1 MSIIDSRTDQIIAA
15 HSSLIVAVARACQDT
30 AHRAELDTVLLALQR
45 HGETALVQAL
55 RAVLAGRRDRALLRD
70 LDEDDRIVVERLL
83 LGLHNPATLPDPNAQ
98 PDPGAAAPGLAAI
111 VHGAARGDPNALR
124 ALGEMSEQ
132 MDRVDGDMARLGG
145 VLRRLMQGERNPDR
159 LCAGMGALGESLVLS
174 LLDELARLDQH

>member
-1 MSIIDSRTDQIIAA
+1 MSMIDSRTDQIIAA
-15 HSSLIVAVARACQDT
+15 HSSLIVAVARACQDAT
-30 AHRAELDTVLLALQR
+30 QRAELETVLLALQR

-55 RAVLAGRRDRALLRD
+55 RAVLSGRRDKALLQG

-83 LGLHNPATLPDPNAQ
+83 LGLHNPATLPDPSAQ

-111 VHGAARGDPNALR
+111 VHGATGGDPGALR
-124 ALGEMSEQ
+124 ALSEMSEQ
-132 MDRVDGDMARLGG
+132 MSRVDGDMARLGA
-145 VLRRLMQGERNPDR
+145 VLRRLMHGERDPDR